1 MILLRLKG
9 GLGNQLFQLGAAI
22 RLAKNDISL
31 IKFDRNYL
39 AENQKFLLNK
49 LFINTQLIFNSVE
62 NQEIEAM
69 QSSIKKM
76 YLISDTENG
85 PLIDNSQLDLDI
97 DFDKL
102 NIVLDGEFQSE
113 NNILSLK
120 NYIGSIYK
128 TIDISKNKIEENNLI
143 IHYPQIN
150 YLYQDMNLKLGLVK
164 LDYIDRI
171 ISIYQNTLKKI
182 VIYTDI
188 LGILNRY
195 QNKKNITVF
204 EEKDEVEIFKIFLF
218 SNNLVIAN
226 SALSIS
232 AAYLS
237 ENINLLVRP
246 NILSRQ
252 YINDE
257 LNFKHIENK
266 YFYSNSFYC

>member
-1 MILLRLKG
+1 LILLRLKG